1 MEMARLCPWMSTADQ
16 RLGGFRFSGLQPDVG
31 AFASGFC
38 FCCEGCCCL
47 PCRWVTGNPNV
58 EELTGL
64 PYRAADAQNLGV
76 RVASMS
82 AATRLLKKLDKVLS
96 SYDSFGDDPTALV
109 DEVVAKAAKPLDKL
123 LSKSKPELMA
133 EIYVERDRAL
143 IKQEILNR
151 VMAG

>member
-1 MEMARLCPWMSTADQ
+1 MTA
-16 RLGGFRFSGLQPDVG
+16 
-31 AFASGFC
+31 
-38 FCCEGCCCL
+38 
-47 PCRWVTGNPNV
+47 NPNV

-76 RVASMS
+76 RFASMS

>member
-1 MEMARLCPWMSTADQ
+1 MSVRPGRSNAEPSNEIAI
-16 RLGGFRFSGLQPDVG
+16 LNKVYGL
-31 AFASGFC
+31 S
-38 FCCEGCCCL
+38 L
-47 PCRWVTGNPNV
+47 RS
-58 EELTGL
+58 
-64 PYRAADAQNLGV
+64 
-76 RVASMS
+76 ASMS